1 MRKMRFVPVLVLFVV
16 IAGAFSMMPGN
27 MAAEGKF
34 SNVPA
39 TPYAPGRTIALTADS
54 NFDLGTVTAKLTQNG
69 IEHVSTLKMDKAHE
83 SDSMGSSSKGGGQTN
98 TLWAGY
104 RDSDEVAQLRM
115 TVLYDKSIASS
126 EYYDGLQLTF
136 LVTELSGNNV
146 TVLLT
151 GMKGGVETTLSATV
165 QTQAINSSSAATGK
179 FMQRS
184 TRDYYYQKE
193 TVHIYALGY
202 NSSADILIK
211 DAQGNKVA
219 ELIAP
224 CQGKLAYVA
233 WEVPKDQAPGNYTIS
248 IKPSG
253 GLTDA
258 FGQSGVY
265 SMVVEVQKALPAKI
279 NAPSAAPVAM
289 PGWAPFAMVAA
300 VLIVGV
306 PIGVLLIRKKKD

>member
-27 MAAEGKF
+27 MAADGKF
-34 SNVPA
+34 SDVPG
-39 TPYAPGRTIALTADS
+39 TQCTPGRQVTLSADS
-54 NFDLGTVTAKLTQNG
+54 NFDLGTVTAKITQNG
-69 IEHVSTLKMDKAHE
+69 VEHVSNFKMDKAHE
-83 SDSMGSSSKGGGQTN
+83 SDSMNSAMKGGGATT

-115 TVLYDKSIASS
+115 TVLYDKNIASS

-146 TVLLT
+146 SVLLT
-151 GMKGGVETTLSATV
+151 GTKGGVETTLSATV
-165 QTQAINSSSAATGK
+165 QTQAASSSSAAIGK

-184 TRDYYYQKE
+184 SREYYFQEE
-193 TVHIYALGY
+193 TVPVYALGY
-202 NSSADILIK
+202 NSSADVLIK

-219 ELIAP
+219 ELSAP
-224 CQGKLAYVA
+224 CAGKLAYVD
-233 WEVPKDQAPGNYTIS
+233 WKVPKGQTPGNYTIS
-248 IKPSG
+248 VKPSG
-253 GLTDA
+253 GQTDA
-258 FGQSGVY
+258 FGQSGAY